1 MAEKKKTAKKSSASA
16 KSSAKA
22 TAAKKSTAKKAPAA
36 KAPAAKGSA
45 KAPAKATATKVTTK
59 ATSAKSTATVSAG
72 EFATSSGALL
82 KLGALKPAKGSW
94 PKRQRIGRGHG
105 SGMVKTGG
113 EGGKGQ
119 TVRSG
124 GGKGPAFEGGQTPW
138 ARRLPHKRGY
148 SQKARDIGHFRSRYA
163 VVNLHQLAAWDASV
177 EVSPESLKE
186 RGLLSSTLDGV
197 KILGGSKSGKALP
210 QGLKFRDVV
219 FSASALEA
227 LKAAGALLPEPVVE
241 NT

>member
-1 MAEKKKTAKKSSASA
+1 MAEAKARKSSASA

-22 TAAKKSTAKKAPAA
+22 AAPQKSSIASGN
-36 KAPAAKGSA
+36 GS
-45 KAPAKATATKVTTK
+45 VM
-59 ATSAKSTATVSAG
+59 
-72 EFATSSGALL
+72 

-148 SQKARDIGHFRSRYA
+148 SQKARDIGHFRSRFA
-163 VVNLHQLAAWDASV
+163 VLNVHQLSDWDVSI

-186 RGLLSSTLDGV
+186 RGLLKSLKDGV
-197 KILGGSKSGKALP
+197 KILGGAKADKSLP
-210 QGLKFRDVV
+210 QGLTFRDVA
-219 FSASALEA
+219 FSRSAREA
-227 LKAAGALLPEPVVE
+227 LKAAGANVPEAAGE
-241 NT
+241 EQ